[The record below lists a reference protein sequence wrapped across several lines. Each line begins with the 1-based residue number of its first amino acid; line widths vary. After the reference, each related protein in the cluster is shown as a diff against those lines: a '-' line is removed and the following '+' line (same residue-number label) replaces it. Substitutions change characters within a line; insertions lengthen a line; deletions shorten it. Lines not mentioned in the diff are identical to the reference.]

1 MPLSTLL
8 ENLRESELETRENHK
23 LIVRREH
30 IFPDSLKA
38 FRAGFNWKMPIS
50 ILFLGEPVID
60 AGGPSREY
68 FRLLIGDMCKSS
80 FFEGAE
86 DARVP
91 THNMVALE
99 KQTYKHMG
107 KLAL

>member
-1 MPLSTLL
+1 MSTLL
-8 ENLRESELETRENHK
+8 ENICKSELETRENHK
-23 LIVRREH
+23 LIIRRGH

-38 FRAGFNWKMPIS
+38 FQAGFIWKKQIS
-50 ILFLGEPVID
+50 VSFIGEPVID

-68 FRLLIGDMCKSS
+68 FHHLIGDMCKSS

-91 THNMVALE
+91 THNMVAPE
-99 KQTYKHMG
+99 KQIYKHLG
-107 KLAL
+107 KLTL